1 MNPTATSAVLGP
13 DIIAGQQEY
22 LLPSM
27 LHLYSEPLCLTEG
40 QGVRVRDANGS
51 EYLDLFSGILTTS
64 VGHCH
69 PRVVDAMTDQMGRLG
84 HVSTPVSYTHLTL
97 PTILRV

>member
-1 MNPTATSAVLGP
+1 MNQTATSALPGKY
-13 DIIAGQQEY
+13 IIEGQREY

-27 LHLYSEPLCLTEG
+27 LRLYSEPLCLTEG
-40 QGVRVRDANGS
+40 QGVRVWDADGR

-69 PRVVDAMTDQMGRLG
+69 PQVVEAMSDQMRRLG
-84 HVSTPVSYTHLTL
+84 HLYWFHG
-97 PTILRV
+97 